1 MARPLRIQ
9 YPGAVYH
16 VMCRGNDRREIFRS
30 EDDRVMF
37 LRLLSRSLNIY
48 STKLHAYV
56 LMSNH
61 FHLLVETPLGNL
73 AEFMRH
79 FNITYTSV

>member
-16 VMCRGNDRREIFRS
+16 VMCRGNDRKVIFRS

-37 LRLLSRSLNIY
+37 LRLLTRSLNIY
-48 STKLHAYV
+48 SIKLHAYALQRV
-56 LMSNH
+56 KS
-61 FHLLVETPLGNL
+61 LLL
-73 AEFMRH
+73 
-79 FNITYTSV
+79 TYPGSPRRKGYG